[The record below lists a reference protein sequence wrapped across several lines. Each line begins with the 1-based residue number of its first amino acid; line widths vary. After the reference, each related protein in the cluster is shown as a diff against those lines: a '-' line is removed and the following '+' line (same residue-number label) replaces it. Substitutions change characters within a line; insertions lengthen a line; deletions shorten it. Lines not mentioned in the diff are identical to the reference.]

1 MKECQSKGPA
11 VDNIEEVSIA
21 IPSVFGY
28 EEVITEA
35 VSSIAKNRK
44 FPLEK
49 TSKLKLAV
57 AEACINAIEHGNAK
71 DASKMVIVTI
81 HYQNGSISASIQD
94 QGGNQIDENHDM
106 MGLKEQIDKKEI
118 GGWGLFLIKKLVDT
132 VEVKSDP
139 GQSTITTLTINKD
152 DK

>member
-35 VSSIAKNRK
+35 VGSIAKIRK

-71 DASKMVIVTI
+71 DASK
-81 HYQNGSISASIQD
+81 
-94 QGGNQIDENHDM
+94 
-106 MGLKEQIDKKEI
+106 
-118 GGWGLFLIKKLVDT
+118 
-132 VEVKSDP
+132 
-139 GQSTITTLTINKD
+139 
-152 DK
+152 